1 MTRPFASILLILSA
15 VPSSAQTPSAPIASP
30 AVASTVSLPLADYE
44 RLVER
49 AEAAP
54 SRPDSLP
61 MPAAALAAVLDA
73 RVEGGSLRGTLVL
86 TGATLRPGDHRV
98 PLLGGAAVIDARSNG
113 TPVALATAGR
123 GQIDAWVRGA
133 GPFAIASDWTTDLR
147 VAAGRAT
154 VTLPSTRAGTARLR
168 LAVPGDAAEVR
179 LSHGVVT
186 SRRREGEATLIE
198 ATLAP
203 GAAAELSWRVREA
216 ETGVGSAALATGESD
231 GPARV
236 VSDVST
242 LVTLGDTDVRVA
254 ALVTLAVTRGALERC
269 TIDLPAGFRLA
280 SLTGP
285 GVDLVQAADGSV
297 TVSFATPRAPAQRL
311 LLVLDRPAAGHA
323 IDVATTAI
331 GVREAGRERGDLAVE
346 GVGTLAVTP
355 AASDALRP
363 IDARELPATVRAL
376 ARWPVLAAWRYQRT
390 PGEPAPRV
398 ALGVVRFADADLA
411 PAVVDFARAT
421 TLVTADGR
429 LLTGVEAQ
437 LSNDRQPFLKVALPP
452 GARIVSAELDGLAV
466 KPVTGTDGLRL
477 PLIAAGRSQPARRL
491 AFVYVQDDAPF
502 AKKGERALMLPTLDL
517 PVAMYAWDVFAPETL
532 RFTRV
537 GGTAVDRR
545 SFERTSGP
553 RPFDYSAAEPPAR
566 ASHVRVTTARGPAGT
581 VRGRAVDTE
590 RAALPGVTIELRSG
604 GVRRQVVTDA
614 QGEFLVA
621 GVPAG
626 ELRIEGTL
634 AGFTTASA
642 LVPFDGAPVAVDLTF
657 AIGRLMETITVTGAS
672 PIEDPASEAD
682 PTEPTPPH
690 VLELQ
695 QRVAGVLPIRV
706 EVPRAGRSYAF
717 LTPLA
722 IGDAPT
728 LTVRYRRR

>member
-1 MTRPFASILLILSA
+1 MIRVVVSILLILAA
-15 VPSSAQTPSAPIASP
+15 VPSSAQTPPAPAASP
-30 AVASTVSLPLADYE
+30 SLAPVVSLPLADYE

-54 SRPDSLP
+54 SRAGGLP
-61 MPAAALAAVLDA
+61 MPAATLAAVLDA
-73 RVEGGSLRGTLVL
+73 RVEGEALRGTLVL
-86 TGATLRPGDHRV
+86 TGTALQPGDHRV

-113 TPVALATAGR
+113 TPVALAAAGR
-123 GQIDAWVRGA
+123 DQVDAWVRGA
-133 GPFAIASDWTTDLR
+133 GPFTIAADWTTDIR

-154 VTLPSTRAGTARLR
+154 ATLPATRAGTARLR
-168 LAVPGDAAEVR
+168 LAVPGDAADVR
-179 LSHGVVT
+179 LSHGVLT
-186 SRRREGEATLIE
+186 SRRREGEATFIE
-198 ATLAP
+198 ATLTP
-203 GAAAELSWRVREA
+203 GAAAEMSWRVREPVAGA
-216 ETGVGSAALATGESD
+216 EPATRASELSD
-231 GPARV
+231 GPVRV

-242 LVTLGDTDVRVA
+242 LITLADTDVRVA
-254 ALVTLAVTRGALERC
+254 AVVTLAVSRGALERC
-269 TIDLPAGFRLA
+269 TIDLPSGFRLA

-285 GVDLVQAADGSV
+285 GVDMVQPADGIV
-297 TVSFATPRAPAQRL
+297 TVSFTTPRAPTQRL
-311 LLVLDRPAAGHA
+311 LLTLDRPAAGRA
-323 IDVATTAI
+323 LDVAATAI

-355 AASDALRP
+355 AADHALRP
-363 IDARELPATVRAL
+363 IDARELPSTLRAL
-376 ARWPVLAAWRYQRT
+376 AQWPVLAAWRYQRA

-398 ALGVVRFADADLA
+398 VLGVVRFADAELA
-411 PAVVDFARAT
+411 PAVVDFAHAT

-429 LLTGVEAQ
+429 MLTGVEAQ
-437 LSNDRQPFLKVALPP
+437 LSNERQPFLKVALPP

-466 KPVTGTDGLRL
+466 KPVTGADGLRL

-491 AFVYVQDDAPF
+491 AFVYAQDDAPF
-502 AKKGERALMLPTLDL
+502 AKKGERALMLPALDL

-545 SFERTSGP
+545 AFERTHGP
-553 RPFDYSAAEPPAR
+553 RPVGFSAAEPPVR
-566 ASHVRVTTARGPAGT
+566 ASHVRVTSARGPAGT
-581 VRGRAVDTE
+581 VRGRAVDTG
-590 RAALPGVTIELRSG
+590 RAVLPGVTVELRSG

-614 QGEFLVA
+614 QGEFVVA

-642 LVPFDGAPVAVDLTF
+642 VVPFDGAPVAVDLTF

-672 PIEDPASEAD
+672 PIEDAASEDD
-682 PTEPTPPH
+682 PTEPTPPQ

-695 QRVAGVLPIRV
+695 QRVAGVLPIQV

-722 IGDAPT
+722 VGDAPT